1 MATYMD
7 AVNGKHTSGAEFDT
21 DNVRLPDEVAKVFA
35 RTDWRLLARQK
46 VALGDPCHSEF
57 ANAVDGII
65 NWISAVQDALVDS
78 DTLAEDVVF
87 PEECESSI
95 K

>member
-7 AVNGKHTSGAEFDT
+7 AVNGKHTSGAEFGT
-21 DNVRLPDEVAKVFA
+21 DNVRLPYEVAKVFA

-46 VALGDPCHSEF
+46 EVLDDPHHSEF
-57 ANAVDGII
+57 VDAVDGII

-87 PEECESSI
+87 PEDVDHE
-95 K
+95 

>member
-46 VALGDPCHSEF
+46 EALDDPCHSEF

>member
-7 AVNGKHTSGAEFDT
+7 AVNGKHTSGVEFDT
-21 DNVRLPDEVAKVFA
+21 DNVRLPYEVAKVFA

-46 VALGDPCHSEF
+46 EVLDDPHHSEF
-57 ANAVDGII
+57 DDAVDGII

-87 PEECESSI
+87 PEDVDHE
-95 K
+95 

>member
-7 AVNGKHTSGAEFDT
+7 AVNGKHTSGAEFGT
-21 DNVRLPDEVAKVFA
+21 DNVRLPYEVAKVFA

-46 VALGDPCHSEF
+46 EVLDDPQHSEF
-57 ANAVDGII
+57 ADAVDGII

-87 PEECESSI
+87 PEDVDHE
-95 K
+95 

>member
-7 AVNGKHTSGAEFDT
+7 AVNGKHTSGVEFDT
-21 DNVRLPDEVAKVFA
+21 ENVRLPEEVAKVFA

-46 VALGDPCHSEF
+46 EALDDPHHSEF
-57 ANAVDGII
+57 DDAVDGII

-87 PEECESSI
+87 PEDVDHE
-95 K
+95 